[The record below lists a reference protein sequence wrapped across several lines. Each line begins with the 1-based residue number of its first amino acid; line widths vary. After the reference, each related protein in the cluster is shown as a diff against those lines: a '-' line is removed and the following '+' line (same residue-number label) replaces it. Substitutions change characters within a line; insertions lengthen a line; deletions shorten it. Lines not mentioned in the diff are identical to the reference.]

1 MNISTLPQTSPNL
14 IPSHGNPSKILD
26 ESVFGI
32 FPIKEYSKNDYI
44 YCQNCDA
51 NSVYFIEEGR
61 VILGIQSTDGRTTMT
76 EVNYPGDLFGELAIL
91 GDDKRNGF
99 AKALDHKVRIRVIPR
114 TEFLEILMEDNQTKL
129 QFFEMIGRRMRKVN
143 RKIED
148 LIMRD
153 ARSRIIGYLI
163 HTAEEKGQKVGFE
176 MMIKNPLR
184 HQDIADLTGTSRQTT
199 TTILNELK
207 QMNLINIDRRRILI
221 RDLDTLRS
229 MH

>member
-1 MNISTLPQTSPNL
+1 MLIQT
-14 IPSHGNPSKILD
+14 
-26 ESVFGI
+26 
-32 FPIKEYSKNDYI
+32 Y
-44 YCQNCDA
+44 
-51 NSVYFIEEGR
+51 
-61 VILGIQSTDGRTTMT
+61 
-76 EVNYPGDLFGELAIL
+76 DLK
-91 GDDKRNGF
+91 D
-99 AKALDHKVRIRVIPR
+99 
-114 TEFLEILMEDNQTKL
+114 EFLQILLNDNQIKL
-129 QFFEMIGRRMRKVN
+129 QFFEVLGRRMRKVN

-148 LIMRD
+148 LIVRD

-221 RDLDTLRS
+221 RDMDTLKS

>member
-1 MNISTLPQTSPNL
+1 MNISTLPQTPSNPIPNTF
-14 IPSHGNPSKILD
+14 SRDLD
-26 ESVFGI
+26 VSVFGS
-32 FPIKEYSKNDYI
+32 FPVKQYSKNEYI

-51 NSVYFIEEGR
+51 NSVYFLEEGR
-61 VILGIQSTDGRTTMT
+61 VILGSQSSDGRTTMT
-76 EVNYPGDLFGELAIL
+76 EVNYPGDLFGELSIL
-91 GDDKRNGF
+91 GDTTRNGF
-99 AKALDHKVRIRVIPR
+99 AKALDSKIKLRVIPKD
-114 TEFLEILMEDNQTKL
+114 EFLEVLLQDNQIKL
-129 QFFEMIGRRMRKVN
+129 QFFEVLGRRMRKVN

-148 LIMRD
+148 LIVRD

-221 RDLDTLRS
+221 RDMDTLKS